1 MLISEIGAAAGYFP
15 PRQEQKELLVK
26 AAFPIVMTAILAAL
40 PALILVQAA
49 RADVP
54 AAPPTKPAAPAPDP
68 KTVLANVGDME
79 ITAGQVED
87 VLNIYKDI
95 PADKK
100 VEARKEILNNLVREA
115 ALRKY
120 LQKEKAQCTAAEET
134 AFAKEQIGPAAEQAG
149 VPLEQFIKERGLTKE
164 FIHDRTCLGKIM
176 KEACSKEKAEAFVK
190 DNPNYFNGTQVRASH
205 ILIMCP
211 EFASS
216 QVQQDALKKLEQ
228 ISVDIKAGK
237 ISFEDAAK
245 KVSECPSKEKGGDL
259 DFFTYEKMVP
269 SFAVAAFAAKKGDIT
284 PVVRSKFGFHLIK
297 VTDRK
302 DGKDQPGP
310 DATATARMSLQN
322 SVVDK
327 IMNLAMTD
335 CKIVIK

>member
-1 MLISEIGAAAGYFP
+1 M
-15 PRQEQKELLVK
+15 KV
-26 AAFPIVMTAILAAL
+26 AFQIVMTAVLMAL

-49 RADVP
+49 QAQVP
-54 AAPPTKPAAPAPDP
+54 AAPATQPAAPAPDP
-68 KTVLANVGDME
+68 KTVLATVGDSD

-87 VLNIYKDI
+87 ALNICKDV

-100 VEARKEILNNLVREA
+100 AEARKEILGNLVREA
-115 ALRKY
+115 ALSKY
-120 LQKEKAQCTAAEET
+120 LQKEKAQCTPAEEA
-134 AFAKEQIGPAAEQAG
+134 AFAKEKIGPSAEQAG
-149 VPLEQFIKERGLTKE
+149 VPLAQFIKERGLTNE
-164 FIHDRTCLGKIM
+164 FIHNRTCLGKIM
-176 KEACSKEKAEAFVK
+176 DQACSKEKAEAFVK

-211 EFASS
+211 EFAST

-228 ISVDIKAGK
+228 LGVDIKAGK

-284 PVVRSKFGFHLIK
+284 SVVRSKFGFHLIK

-302 DGKDQPGP
+302 DGKDQPSP
-310 DATATARMSLQN
+310 DAAMIARGSLQN
-322 SVVDK
+322 NVVDK
-327 IMNLAMTD
+327 IMNLALTD